1 MIMLKNKRDFTMT
14 SSINSS
20 YKIFIFFFIF
30 IFPNLSVVHVKISGQ
45 ARSLAQENLILSYLK
60 VGRILFES

>member
-1 MIMLKNKRDFTMT
+1 MT